1 LPDVHVIVDYRPALR
16 ARTGI
21 GEYVHELARALA
33 ATAPADERL
42 TLFSSSWADRI
53 MAEAAADIPTAA
65 RVDRRVPV
73 RALTWSWHRLSWPPI
88 ESLAGACDV
97 VHSPTPLLVPSRR
110 AAQVVTVFD
119 LHFLHAR
126 HDVSGPARR
135 DFPDLVRDHVQR
147 ADHVIAGSAYAAGLV
162 GRELGVPAARITTT
176 PLGAPRWAEAVRAR
190 RGGDPGSTIL
200 FVGTLEPR
208 KNLGV
213 LLDAYA
219 RLVETSP
226 GAPPLVLAGRP
237 MPAAAAWLAR
247 LDTPPLAGRVRTLGY
262 VDDATRQRL
271 YAEARMLVLPSVDE
285 GFGLTAL
292 EALACG
298 VPVVASAAGSLPE
311 VVGRS
316 GLLVDPGRPDAWTA
330 ALAALLDDGTARAQ
344 GLLGPAHA
352 AAFSWSAT
360 AAATRT
366 AYAAAV
372 AARRTGSV

>member
-33 ATAPADERL
+33 ATAPAGERL

-53 MAEAAADIPTAA
+53 MGEAAADIPTAA
-65 RVDRRVPV
+65 RIDRRVPV

-88 ESLAGACDV
+88 EWLAGACDV

-135 DFPDLVRDHVQR
+135 DFPELVRTHVGR

-162 GRELGVPAARITTT
+162 ERELGVPAARITTT
-176 PLGAPRWAEAVRAR
+176 PLGAPPWAEAVRAR
-190 RGGDPGSTIL
+190 RGADPGSTIL

-213 LLDAYA
+213 LLDAYT
-219 RLVETSP
+219 RLVETTP
-226 GAPPLVLAGRP
+226 AAPALVLAGRP
-237 MPAAAAWLAR
+237 TPAAAAWLAR
-247 LDTPPLAGRVRTLGY
+247 IATPPLAGRVRAPGY
-262 VDDATRQRL
+262 VDEATRQRL

-298 VPVVASAAGSLPE
+298 VPVVAAAAGSLPE
-311 VVGRS
+311 VVGDA
-316 GLLVDPGRPDAWTA
+316 GLLVDPGRPEAWTA
-330 ALAALLDDGTARAQ
+330 ALAALLDDRTARAR
-344 GLLGPAHA
+344 GAAGPVRA
-352 AAFSWSAT
+352 AAFSWRAT

-372 AARRTGSV
+372 AARHAGGA